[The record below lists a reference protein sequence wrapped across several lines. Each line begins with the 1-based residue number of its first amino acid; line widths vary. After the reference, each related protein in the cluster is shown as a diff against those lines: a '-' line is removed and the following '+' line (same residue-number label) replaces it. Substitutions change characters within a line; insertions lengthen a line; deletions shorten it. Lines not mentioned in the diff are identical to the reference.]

1 MARTRHAARRF
12 LVGLGA
18 IGVALVLVYL
28 AFTANQGRL
37 PGTPVTTVRAAFD
50 DVGQLQAGSEV
61 RQNGEIVGQVSAVEL
76 LSGKPLVTMK
86 LTSGAPLY
94 RDGYAGIWD
103 QSALAQKFVELRSGT
118 AASGPLG
125 DAVLPASQTES
136 THDLVS
142 VLDVFDPPTRAAL
155 GNALR
160 QLGGGLAGY
169 GPGLHDFVATAPE
182 DLGNV
187 SQLSATLVSQ
197 RTDLPG
203 LLRTSDRLS
212 SRFTGRE
219 EQITE
224 LLAQTDQTLRA
235 LNVDAGKPLGDT
247 VAKLPGTLVAV
258 RGALDDAHAP
268 LADLASATD
277 DLRSGAHAVGDATP
291 DVRGVFREAPDPL
304 DRVPSVAKD
313 AKPALTDL
321 RDTFDDAG
329 PFAAKLADGLS
340 SVEEPLRVLAPY
352 APDIGTFAFDIS
364 NLITNHDGWEH
375 RLRLGVGAPTP
386 VTVLGN
392 QIKDANNPY
401 PAPGQAIRERDAT
414 GGLIPGK

>member
-1 MARTRHAARRF
+1 MARTKYAARRF

-18 IGVALVLVYL
+18 IGASLVLVYL

-37 PGTPVTTVRAAFD
+37 PGAPVTTVRAAFD

-76 LSGKPLVTMK
+76 VSGKPLVTMK
-86 LTSGAPLY
+86 LTSGAPVY

-103 QSALAQKFVELRSGT
+103 QSALAQKFVELRSGN

-155 GNALR
+155 GSALR

-187 SQLSATLVSQ
+187 SKLSATLVSQ

-247 VAKLPGTLVAV
+247 LAKLPGTLVAV
-258 RGALDDAHAP
+258 RGALDDARSP
-268 LADLASATD
+268 LADLGAATG
-277 DLRSGAHAVGDATP
+277 DLRSGARSLGDATP
-291 DVRGVFREAPDPL
+291 DVRGVFREAPEPL
-304 DRVPSVAKD
+304 DRVPGVADD
-313 AKPALTDL
+313 AKPALDDL
-321 RDTFDDAG
+321 RDTFDDAR

-340 SVEEPLRVLAPY
+340 SAEEPLRVLAPY

-401 PAPGQAIRERDAT
+401 PAPGQAIRDRDAT

>member
-18 IGVALVLVYL
+18 IGVSLVLVYL

-37 PGTPVTTVRAAFD
+37 PGTPVTTVRAAFE

-61 RQNGEIVGQVSAVEL
+61 RQNGEIIGQVSAVDL
-76 LSGKPLVTMK
+76 VNGKPLVTMK
-86 LTSGAPLY
+86 LTGGARVY

-103 QSALAQKFVELRSGT
+103 QSALAQKFVELRSGHLT
-118 AASGPLG
+118 SGPLG
-125 DAVLPASQTES
+125 DAVLPLSQTES

-142 VLDVFDPPTRAAL
+142 VLDVFDQPTRAAL
-155 GNALR
+155 GSALR

-169 GPGLHDFVATAPE
+169 GPGLHDFVATAPA
-182 DLGNV
+182 DLGDV
-187 SQLSATLVSQ
+187 SQLSATLVSV

-219 EQITE
+219 AQITE

-235 LNVDAGKPLGDT
+235 LQVDAGKPLGDT

-258 RGALDDAHAP
+258 RGALDDAQSP
-268 LADLASATD
+268 LADLASATG
-277 DLRSGAHAVGDATP
+277 DLRSGARAVGDSTP

-304 DRVPSVAKD
+304 GRVPGVAHD
-313 AKPALTDL
+313 AKPAVDDL
-321 RDTFDDAG
+321 RHTFDDAR
-329 PFAAKLADGLS
+329 PFAAKLAAGLS
-340 SVEEPLRVLAPY
+340 SAEEPLRVLAPY

-375 RLRLGVGAPTP
+375 RLRLGVGGPTA
-386 VTVLGN
+386 VSVLGN

-401 PAPGQAIRERDAT
+401 PAPGQAIRDRDAT

>member
-1 MARTRHAARRF
+1 VAPTKAAARRF
-12 LVGLGA
+12 VTGLGTLGA
-18 IGVALVLVYL
+18 AVVLGYV

-37 PGTPVTTVRAAFD
+37 PGTPVATVRAAFD
-50 DVGQLQAGSEV
+50 DVGQLQPGSEV
-61 RQNGEIVGQVSAVEL
+61 RENGITVGQVSAIALVD
-76 LSGKPLVTMK
+76 GKPLVTMD
-86 LTSGAPLY
+86 LHGGAPVY

-103 QSALAQKFVELRSGT
+103 QSALAQKFVELRSGHST
-118 AASGPLG
+118 SPPLG
-125 DAVLPASQTES
+125 DAVLPLSQTES

-142 VLDVFDPPTRAAL
+142 VLDVFDQPTRAAL
-155 GNALR
+155 GSALR

-169 GPGLHDFVATAPE
+169 GPGLHDFVATAPA
-182 DLGNV
+182 DLGDV
-187 SQLSATLVSQ
+187 SRLSATLVSA

-219 EQITE
+219 AQITE

-235 LNVDAGKPLGDT
+235 LQVDAGKPLGDT

-258 RGALDDAHAP
+258 RGALDDAQSP
-268 LADLASATD
+268 LADLASATG
-277 DLRSGAHAVGDATP
+277 DLRSGARAVGDSTP

-304 DRVPSVAKD
+304 GRVPGVAHD
-313 AKPALTDL
+313 AKPAVDDL
-321 RDTFDDAG
+321 RHTFDDAR
-329 PFAAKLADGLS
+329 PFAAKLAAGLS
-340 SVEEPLRVLAPY
+340 SAEEPLRVLAPY

-375 RLRLGVGAPTP
+375 RLRLGVGGPTA
-386 VTVLGN
+386 VSVLGN

-401 PAPGQAIRERDAT
+401 PAPGQAIRDRDAT